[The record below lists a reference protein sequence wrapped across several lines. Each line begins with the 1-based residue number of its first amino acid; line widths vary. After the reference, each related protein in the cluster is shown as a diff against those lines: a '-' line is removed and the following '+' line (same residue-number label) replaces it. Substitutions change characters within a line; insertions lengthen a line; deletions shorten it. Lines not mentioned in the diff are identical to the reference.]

1 MKKLQAGRRIWAVAA
16 TSVAVIA
23 IPGSVAFAGW
33 SGTAGAAGTSSVVCA
48 KTGGS
53 ATGTITLGK
62 CTPKSKTNKSA
73 SFSASA
79 LESGS
84 GTVTWASS
92 GQTTVL
98 SNVTSSQ
105 VTPNL
110 CKKGSVEY
118 KAAGNVT
125 GGTSTYTHVGDA
137 FTATVCISTKTLK
150 ISNLKGTTTG
160 I

>member
-1 MKKLQAGRRIWAVAA
+1 MKKTQAGRRIWAVAA
-16 TSVAVIA
+16 ASVAVIA
-23 IPGSVAFAGW
+23 IPGSVAFAGL
-33 SGTAGAAGTSSVVCA
+33 SGTAGAAGTSSVSCG
-48 KTGGS
+48 KTAGS

-73 SFSASA
+73 SFSAGA
-79 LESGS
+79 LQSGS
-84 GTVTWASS
+84 GTVTWAKS

-98 SNVTSSQ
+98 SNVVANT

-110 CKKGSVEY
+110 CKKGNVEY
-118 KAAGNVT
+118 HATGNVT

-137 FTATVCISTKTLK
+137 FTSTVCINTTTLK
-150 ISNLKGTTTG
+150 LANLKGSSTG